1 MERNVACVT
10 SSGPPPRGGGGGGG
24 ARGGGGGGGAA
35 PPPPTAEAPEH
46 APGPTQKGYFLV
58 ISLKIGTE
66 FQPNF
71 TLSTFSLKPPVVPWY
86 QSGIEGMSSRRIS

>member
-1 MERNVACVT
+1 MWVFSRSCGAQQT
-10 SSGPPPRGGGGGGG
+10 SGLRCSGLASLGAVPRGGCP
-24 ARGGGGGGGAA
+24 RG
-35 PPPPTAEAPEH
+35 TAEAPEH